1 MASAASGGGMT
12 MENENAGKFHRG
24 TRFRGNVNGAEME
37 VVKIEDKNA
46 SIKDLQTGRV
56 FTYGLQALE
65 HCDVEVQDGK

>member
-1 MASAASGGGMT
+1 MA
-12 MENENAGKFHRG
+12 NENDGKFHRG

-56 FTYGLQALE
+56 LTYGLQALE